1 MSGLEALSFMVY
13 KCRGSRSRHLCLH
26 LPLSPQ
32 PCWSW
37 HYWGGEHHQHSTRC
51 LESNHS
57 SQAEQSPYSAEG
69 IIHSLNKYNNIPV
82 PTNLHS
88 RGRRQTTKLCS
99 TLAFRSCDGE
109 KRNIEGKNSLGSEGV
124 CCSKRVMTAEWR
136 VKEVREQDVLR
147 FSRRMF
153 WAEGKQMSQGKN
165 VPHEFEK
172 AARSL
177 VGWGKES
184 RARKGQGRKA
194 CWELWLYSEPLL
206 GFLLVGWHDLT
217 YFLKGWHWALC

>member
-88 RGRRQTTKLCS
+88 RGRRQTTKVPRKWFQVSRYFLGLVI
-99 TLAFRSCDGE
+99 LASQNYWE
-109 KRNIEGKNSLGSEGV
+109 KFQN
-124 CCSKRVMTAEWR
+124 
-136 VKEVREQDVLR
+136 
-147 FSRRMF
+147 
-153 WAEGKQMSQGKN
+153 
-165 VPHEFEK
+165 
-172 AARSL
+172 
-177 VGWGKES
+177 
-184 RARKGQGRKA
+184 
-194 CWELWLYSEPLL
+194 
-206 GFLLVGWHDLT
+206 FLLSWLFFSGTEMIYLLISFVIKIIRPWLHRAQCFFDT
-217 YFLKGWHWALC
+217 S